1 MRGALREIRRGR
13 AVTAVA
19 AATSLVLL
27 SLFAG
32 CSATGV
38 VEKAKLVEPLVYASV
53 LGDEESNFEGRL
65 LQVVIEG
72 LLTGASEQAGAGA
85 YGNILSLLGWGGSG
99 SDNNYVQMQNTL
111 NDIDAG
117 IAEIKTELTAIQSQ
131 LEMSTDEIIAN
142 TNDPTT
148 AITQITTFD
157 DKLQELSAT
166 GTPGKGDRPSILAF
180 AGNVEGGG
188 YCIRTD
194 VNSIGNAIIPP
205 DAVKRPVL
213 DNYARLLIVRM
224 ETKGV
229 GLKDAYFALE
239 TYFSQLLYYQ
249 MQGVTLVV
257 EADTAVSA
265 SGGAPVAGTAASY
278 YQHFKDYQLAPEIQN
293 FMDNTW
299 RLIAARGSLA
309 HTTGFLPAEAEGI
322 AARAEFLRTQ
332 TLAMDHFGLRA
343 HAVVTS
349 NHSGELTNATASA
362 ANGTTYPAK
371 GTTKTIS
378 GPIYDSWRG
387 DKVSSSTDYEVVT
400 FDFGAVPAG
409 SYTMSGPAGFSPAA
423 VLVQPYTADYTADPA
438 GKILYGCALGH
449 TRIGALEAFA
459 AGAAGAGRVWHHD
472 GASRVNFGGDLAAGS
487 ISVSGDEANDSF
499 SGEIEVDYRFVY
511 DGPQPAIVTIP
522 TQAHTHGS
530 VATAIETGMDRP
542 GSAAAKISATMGV
555 WDATAG
561 KTVSAASSWSKDVS
575 KNQKASIDER
585 LPKTFAFTAQP
596 GHSYTVYFTANV
608 SGSGHGGSATAQ
620 LTVDSLKGMQI
631 QF

>member
-27 SLFAG
+27 SLLAG

-38 VEKAKLVEPLVYASV
+38 VEKAKLVEPLVDASV
-53 LGDEESNFEGRL
+53 LGDGESNFEGRL

-72 LLTGASEQAGAGA
+72 LATGASEQAGGDA
-85 YGNILSLLGWGGSG
+85 YGNILALLGWGGSG
-99 SDNNYVQMQNTL
+99 SDNYGRMQQTL
-111 NDIDAG
+111 NDVDAG
-117 IAEIKTELTAIQSQ
+117 IVEIRTELSAMQSQ

-142 TNDPTT
+142 TNDPTA
-148 AITQITTFD
+148 AITEITTYD
-157 DKLQELSAT
+157 DELQQLSAN
-166 GTPGKGDRPSILAF
+166 GTPGKGDQRSILAF
-180 AGNVEGGG
+180 AGKVEDD
-188 YCIRTD
+188 YRIEND
-194 VNSIGNAIIPP
+194 VNLIGNAMIPP
-205 DAVKRPVL
+205 SAVKRPVL
-213 DNYARLLIVRM
+213 DNYARLLIIRM

-249 MQGVTLVV
+249 MQGATLVV
-257 EADTAVSA
+257 EAKTAVSA
-265 SGGAPVAGTAASY
+265 SGGTPVGSTAASY
-278 YQHFKDYQLAPEIQN
+278 YRHFTTHQLAPQIQN

-349 NHSGELTNATASA
+349 NHSGELTNVTARA

-371 GTTKTIS
+371 GTTTTIS
-378 GPIYDSWRG
+378 GPVYDSWRG
-387 DKVSSSTDYEVVT
+387 DKVSPSTDYEVVT

-459 AGAAGAGRVWHHD
+459 AGAGGAGRVWHHD
-472 GASRVNFGGDLAAGS
+472 GASRVNFDGDLAAGS
-487 ISVSGDEANDSF
+487 ISVSADEANDSF
-499 SGEIEVDYRFVY
+499 SGEIQVDYRFVY

-522 TQAHTHGS
+522 TQAHAHGS
-530 VATAIETGMDRP
+530 VATAIEMDMDGG
-542 GSAAAKISATMGV
+542 GSAAAKISATMGI

-561 KTVSAASSWSKDVS
+561 KIVSAASSWSKDVS
-575 KNQKASIDER
+575 NNQKASIDGR
-585 LPKTFAFTAQP
+585 PPKTFAFTAQP
-596 GHSYTVYFTANV
+596 GHSYTVYFTASA
-608 SGSGHGGSATAQ
+608 SGSGHDGSATAQ